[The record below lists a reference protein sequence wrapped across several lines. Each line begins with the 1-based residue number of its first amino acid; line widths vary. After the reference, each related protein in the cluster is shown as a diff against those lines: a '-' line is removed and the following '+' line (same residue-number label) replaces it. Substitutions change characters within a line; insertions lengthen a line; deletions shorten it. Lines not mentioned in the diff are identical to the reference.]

1 MNLLVP
7 RDFRDPVGHARQ
19 VRARLNQRLQR
30 AVGGVAE
37 RYPSPPRPLATPP
50 PGSGLKPVMGDFGPP
65 WIGYMLSS
73 LADPIDFSRRRLRD
87 YGPVN
92 WAGGFGRPIV
102 GVGSPEALEQV
113 MLDRDRVFSAQ
124 RGWEFLIGP
133 FFRGGLLLRDFD
145 DHLYHRRILQQVFTR
160 PRLDGYL
167 ELTSPLLARGIADW
181 RPGPDFRLYDAV
193 KRLLLAQATA
203 VFAGAE
209 LGPESNR
216 LSRAFEDAVHGGT
229 AMIRADVPGG
239 VWHRGLRGRRM
250 LEEYFRRELP
260 RRRAG
265 EAADL
270 FSVLARVAT
279 MPEHRL
285 TDADVIAHMIF
296 VMMAAHD
303 TSAISIAMLAYELAR
318 HPDWQE
324 RLRAESRALGK
335 AELDYGDLARL
346 PSLDLAFKEA
356 LRMYAPVAQ
365 QARETIAD
373 TDIAGHYVPAG
384 TLVMTAPY
392 TMMRQREFWRD
403 PDAFEPERF
412 DADHREDSAHRF
424 AWAPFGGGAHKCI
437 GLYFGGM
444 TVKAVLHRMLLAYRW
459 SVPPGY
465 RVPLIA
471 GTGPLPADGLP
482 MRLER
487 LGA

>member
-7 RDFRDPVGHARQ
+7 RELRDPSTRVKHA
-19 VRARLNQRLQR
+19 RARLNQRIQR
-30 AVGGVAE
+30 AAIGVVE
-37 RYPSPPRPLATPP
+37 RYPSAPRPLAEPP
-50 PGSGLKPVMGDFGPP
+50 PGSGLEPVMGDFGPP
-65 WIGYMLSS
+65 WIGYILST
-73 LADPIDFSRRRLRD
+73 LADPIDFSRKRLQRF
-87 YGPVN
+87 GPVN
-92 WAGGFGRPIV
+92 WMGGFGRPVV
-102 GVGSPEALEQV
+102 GIGSPEALEEV
-113 MLDRDRVFSAQ
+113 MLDRGKAFSAQ

-167 ELTSPLLARGIADW
+167 ELTSPLLAHGIDGW
-181 RPGPDFRLYDAV
+181 RPGNEFLLYDAV
-193 KRLLLAQATA
+193 KQLLLHQATV

-209 LGPESNR
+209 LGPESTR

-229 AMIRADVPGG
+229 AMIRADIPGG
-239 VWHRGLRGRRM
+239 VWRKGLRGRRV
-250 LEEYFRRELP
+250 LGEYFARELP
-260 RRRAG
+260 QRRVG
-265 EAADL
+265 DGTDL

-279 MPEHRL
+279 LPEHTL
-285 TDADVIAHMIF
+285 TDDDVVAHMIF

-303 TSAISIAMLAYELAR
+303 TSAISISMLAYELAR

-324 RLRAESRALGK
+324 RLRAESQALGK
-335 AELDYGDLARL
+335 PDLDYGDLAKL

-373 TDIAGHYVPAG
+373 TEIAGHYVPKG
-384 TLVMTAPY
+384 TLVMTGPY
-392 TMMRQREFWRD
+392 TMMRQAEYWRD
-403 PDAFEPERF
+403 PDSFDPSRF
-412 DADHREDSAHRF
+412 DAEHREDAAHRF

-444 TVKAVLHRMLLAYRW
+444 TVKSVLHRMLLRYRW
-459 SVPPGY
+459 SVPDDY

-482 MRLER
+482 IVLER
-487 LGA
+487 LS